1 MNELFNQKET
11 DTSKLTPIEIA
22 LGIDENGMTTAR
34 KLYDFLGMDR
44 SNYSRWVK
52 SNIVENQFA
61 EENVDFWALVTD
73 DERNFNPNPTQDYK
87 LTAHFAKK
95 LSMTQKNQK
104 GEEAREYFTKVEDGA
119 KEMVLRMQEM
129 SPQLQFMINMEMEQ
143 KRQKAEQE
151 RQAEELLKV
160 QENQKVI
167 TQALAKPVEMD
178 FRTWVKNNISA
189 VAGSENYPF
198 IGSTK
203 ERYQAVWNESYERLN
218 QKRSC
223 RLSQRVARAR
233 GDAATAG
240 ATKRQIEEI
249 NKLSIIE
256 RDKDLKPV
264 YESVIREMLAV
275 YNVCLPEY
283 CLN

>member
-1 MNELFNQKET
+1 
-11 DTSKLTPIEIA
+11 
-22 LGIDENGMTTAR
+22 MTTAR
-34 KLYDFLGMDR
+34 KLYEYLELAKGQFA
-44 SNYSRWVK
+44 RWAK
-52 SNIVENQFA
+52 TNILDNTFA
-61 EENVDFWALVTD
+61 EENTD
-73 DERNFNPNPTQDYK
+73 YWGFDIDVEGNMTRDYK
-87 LTAHFAKK
+87 LTARFAKK

-151 RQAEELLKV
+151 RQAEELQKV
-160 QENQKVI
+160 KENQKVI

-189 VAGSENYPF
+189 IAGSENYPF
-198 IGSTK
+198 IGGTK
-203 ERYQAVWNESYERLN
+203 ERYQAVWNESYEHLN
-218 QKRSC
+218 HKRSC

-256 RDKDLKPV
+256 GDKDLKPV
-264 YESVIREMLAV
+264 YESVIREMLAA
-275 YNVCLPEY
+275 YNVEFV
-283 CLN
+283 N

>member
-1 MNELFNQKET
+1 M
-11 DTSKLTPIEIA
+11 
-22 LGIDENGMTTAR
+22 GIDENGMTTAR
-34 KLYDFLGMDR
+34 KLYEYLELAKGQFA
-44 SNYSRWVK
+44 RWAK
-52 SNIVENQFA
+52 TNILDNTFA
-61 EENVDFWALVTD
+61 EENTD
-73 DERNFNPNPTQDYK
+73 YWGFDIDVEGNMTRDYK

-119 KEMVLRMQEM
+119 KEMVLRMQKM

-160 QENQKVI
+160 RENQKVI

-240 ATKRQIEEI
+240 ETKRQIEEI

-256 RDKDLKPV
+256 GDKDLKPV

-275 YNVCLPEY
+275 YNVCLSE
-283 CLN
+283 

>member
-34 KLYDFLGMDR
+34 KLYDFLRMDR

-61 EENVDFWALVTD
+61 EENVDFWAFVTD

-87 LTAHFAKK
+87 ITAHFAKK

-104 GEEAREYFTKVEDGA
+104 GEEARDYFTKVEDGA

-151 RQAEELLKV
+151 RQAEELQKV
-160 QENQKVI
+160 KENQRVI

-178 FRTWVKNNISA
+178 FRTWVKNNVSA
-189 VAGSENYPF
+189 IAGSGNYPF
-198 IGSTK
+198 IGDTK
-203 ERYQAVWNESYERLN
+203 ERYFAVWNESYERLN

-240 ATKRQIEEI
+240 ATKRQIAEI

-256 RDKDLKPV
+256 GDKDLKPV
-264 YESVIREMLAV
+264 YESVIREMLAA
-275 YNVCLPEY
+275 YNVCLPE
-283 CLN
+283 

>member
-1 MNELFNQKET
+1 MNELFSQKET

-34 KLYDFLGMDR
+34 KLYGFLELRKADFA
-44 SNYSRWVK
+44 RWCK
-52 SNIVENQFA
+52 TNITENEFA
-61 EENVDFWALVTD
+61 TENEDYVRFLFDAETPTGGKIQREDF
-73 DERNFNPNPTQDYK
+73 K

-104 GEEAREYFTKVEDGA
+104 GEDARDYFTKVEDGA

-256 RDKDLKPV
+256 GDKDLKPV

-275 YNVCLPEY
+275 YNVCSSE
-283 CLN
+283 

>member
-34 KLYDFLGMDR
+34 KLYEYLELAKGQFA
-44 SNYSRWVK
+44 RWAK
-52 SNIVENQFA
+52 TNILDNTFA
-61 EENVDFWALVTD
+61 EENTD
-73 DERNFNPNPTQDYK
+73 YWGFDIDVEGNMTRDYK
-87 LTAHFAKK
+87 LTARFAKK

-151 RQAEELLKV
+151 RQAEELQKV
-160 QENQKVI
+160 KENQKVI

-189 VAGSENYPF
+189 IAGSENYPF
-198 IGSTK
+198 IGGTK
-203 ERYQAVWNESYERLN
+203 ERYQSVWNESYERLN

-256 RDKDLKPV
+256 GDKDLKPV
-264 YESVIREMLAV
+264 YESVIREMLAA
-275 YNVCLPEY
+275 YNVEFV
-283 CLN
+283 N